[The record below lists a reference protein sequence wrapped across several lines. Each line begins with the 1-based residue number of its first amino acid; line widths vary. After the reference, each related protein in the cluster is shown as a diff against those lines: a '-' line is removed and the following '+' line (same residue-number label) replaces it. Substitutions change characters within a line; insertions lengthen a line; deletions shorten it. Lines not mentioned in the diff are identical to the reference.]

1 MEACDTTTSLLA
13 YLYAIE
19 VMGLRLSNTVYVD
32 VVCLIFLQN
41 SVVDFHHEALVVRVF
56 RNHAGS

>member
-19 VMGLRLSNTVYVD
+19 VIGLRLSNTVYVD

-41 SVVDFHHEALVVRVF
+41 SVVDFHHEALVV
-56 RNHAGS
+56 